1 MKKFSIIYLK
11 EAYSFDVRVVDYEVK
26 LGHDASAYEVI
37 FMIVLVC
44 GVSSVSVLF
53 ASIKI
58 TDIEPKKLLRSM

>member
-1 MKKFSIIYLK
+1 MTQ
-11 EAYSFDVRVVDYEVK
+11 V
-26 LGHDASAYEVI
+26 SAGKVELEHSVSGYEVI
-37 FMIVLVC
+37 RMAVLVC